1 MIKTHRKSMRV
12 YKRRQQSLNY
22 NDTPTRNERHSAT
35 ISHIENTVLKMEDE
49 IVMESAATRESKVS
63 FSSASH
69 QPFEQESSMDNQP
82 SEQDSSMDNQSFE
95 QESSMDHPPHTIDE
109 TNAFQSQGVLRHH
122 QLQLASESLSSSVET
137 LSIHIREEPQSD
149 EALQWEEAD
158 YIAVQPSN
166 RILRLYRDHDYQIVE
181 GYINSKFSPSSANAS
196 RQISENVIS
205 ELYATQLG
213 LDIDYC
219 ESDDEND
226 ADIGEREMVRE
237 RRIDFGNG
245 NIHSVIGRVSFS
257 WKDSPQPNGLR
268 PLKITCLVSRYMPP
282 RTELV
287 FGQPFFGRRK
297 HYWGR

>member
-22 NDTPTRNERHSAT
+22 NDSPTRNERRSAT

-49 IVMESAATRESKVS
+49 IVMESAARRESKVS

-69 QPFEQESSMDNQP
+69 QPFEQESSMDK
-82 SEQDSSMDNQSFE
+82 
-95 QESSMDHPPHTIDE
+95 PPHTIDE

-137 LSIHIREEPQSD
+137 LSIHIRGEPQPD
-149 EALQWEEAD
+149 EALQWEEGD

-166 RILRLYRDHDYQIVE
+166 RILRLYRDHDYQIFE
-181 GYINSKFSPSSANAS
+181 GYINSKSSPSSANAS
-196 RQISENVIS
+196 RQIFENVIS

-257 WKDSPQPNGLR
+257 WNDSPQPNGLR
-268 PLKITCLVSRYMPP
+268 PLKITCLVSRYMPL
-282 RTELV
+282 RIELV
-287 FGQPFFGRRK
+287 LGQPFFGRRK